1 MRLLLPILFLLLNA
15 SPAQAGEARQ
25 RLDAFA
31 DTVGGL
37 AARFEQQVFDAAGEL
52 RESSR
57 GELALTRPNRF
68 RWEYIEPFPQLI
80 VADGARVWIFDPDLE
95 QVTVRRQDEE
105 EQRSPLSVLLDL
117 TDLDRL
123 YEVSEQPAREGLLWL
138 GLAPR
143 EEEPAFR
150 GVSLGLDESGLA
162 VMELEDLLGQRT
174 VMRFSGWQ
182 RNPAFPPDTFAFVP
196 PPGVDVVGDA
206 GEIEPPVEIQPLR
219 E

>member
-1 MRLLLPILFLLLNA
+1 MRFLLPMLFFMLSAPLV
-15 SPAQAGEARQ
+15 QAGEARQ
-25 RLDAFA
+25 RLDAFS

-80 VADGARVWIFDPDLE
+80 VADGAQVWIFDPDLE

-123 YEVSEQPAREGLLWL
+123 YEVSERPARDGMLWL

-143 EEEPAFR
+143 EDEPAFR

-174 VMRFSGWQ
+174 VMRFADWQ
-182 RNPAFPPDTFAFVP
+182 RNPVFPSDTFAFTP
-196 PPGVDVVGDA
+196 QPGVDVVGDA
-206 GEIEPPVEIQPLR
+206 GEIEAPVEIKPLQ
-219 E
+219 